1 MCAMSFNPGSVMSET
16 KPIIFD
22 KRVFLTTEREAGLR
36 VDKYL
41 PGKLSGLSR
50 SMIQKLIKAGHVT
63 IDGVICRQNTRIIE
77 GQSIIVEIAL
87 PEDYEVR
94 PQAMDLEILYEDD
107 DLVAVDKPAG
117 LVAHPAPGHFDRTL
131 VNAMLY
137 HCKQLSDVAGE
148 LRLGIVHR
156 LDKDTSGIMV
166 MAKNNRAHE
175 GLATQFRD
183 RTLNKEYL
191 AIAEGELRF
200 DNDIID
206 LPLGRH
212 FRDKKK
218 FAVVFG
224 AGKES
229 KSRYTVLERFEGF
242 TLLEVAPKTGRTHQ
256 IRVHLQSL
264 GHPVICD
271 GYYGVRRR
279 IRVRDIVPPEAAPDM
294 TPEQLDRTLINRQAL
309 HAHRLEFAHPT
320 SGERIKLHAEMPPD
334 MTGVVELLRQYR
346 KKA

>member
-1 MCAMSFNPGSVMSET
+1 MSDI

-22 KRVFLTTEREAGLR
+22 KRVFLTTEKEAGRR
-36 VDKYL
+36 VDKFL
-41 PGKLSGLSR
+41 PGKLPGLSR
-50 SMIQKLIKAGHVT
+50 SLIQKLIRAGHVT
-63 IDGVICRQNTRIIE
+63 IDGVICRQNTRLVE

-87 PEDYEVR
+87 PDDYEMK
-94 PQAMDLEILYEDD
+94 PQEMDVEILYEDD
-107 DLVAVDKPAG
+107 DIVAVNKPPG
-117 LVAHPAPGHFDRTL
+117 LVAHPAPGHFEKTL

-137 HCKQLSDVAGE
+137 HCKQLSDVAGT
-148 LRLGIVHR
+148 LRMGIVHR
-156 LDKDTSGIMV
+156 LDKETSGIMV

-175 GLATQFRD
+175 GMAIQFRD
-183 RTLNKEYL
+183 RTLQKEYL

-200 DNDIID
+200 DSDLID

-229 KSRYTVLERFEGF
+229 KSHYSVLERFDGF
-242 TLLEVAPKTGRTHQ
+242 TLVEVAPKTGRTHQ

-271 GYYGVRRR
+271 GYYGFRRR
-279 IRVRDIVPPEAAPDM
+279 LRRRELLPSEVAETM
-294 TPEQLDRTLINRQAL
+294 TSEQLDEILINRQAL
-309 HAHRLEFAHPT
+309 HAHRLTFTHPI
-320 SGERIKLHAEMPPD
+320 SGQTIALHAQMPHD
-334 MTGVVELLRQYR
+334 MQSVLDVLRQYR
-346 KKA
+346 KKG